1 MYQQLVAESQ
11 HLNRRFKKSWP
22 SSLLGLQ
29 QNEEPYYTMNE
40 AREIRRRR
48 EEDAVRHS
56 DSEDNPDVLEEDDG
70 NFIF

>member
-1 MYQQLVAESQ
+1 MYQQLVEESR

-29 QNEEPYYTMNE
+29 QNEEPYYTIKE

-48 EEDAVRHS
+48 EEDAVRR
-56 DSEDNPDVLEEDDG
+56 SESKDDPDEPEDE